1 VQHWV
6 PIGGKGAPQSAH
18 FLTLQRHGVCSLFGG
33 GSEMLRSIS
42 IPQEARRAFQGL
54 LIIFLVMA
62 VGGELYLRSSTPAA
76 VALNFAEH
84 NAIVQDAVGGVEHA
98 RLNWIGHIHYDGR
111 DGWASFEVHL
121 IGARTNG
128 TVDVTLQRRRGQW
141 NVAAGQLVTDS
152 GRVVTIAD
160 PSSRADQA
168 RAMN

>member
-1 VQHWV
+1 MLKF
-6 PIGGKGAPQSAH
+6 P
-18 FLTLQRHGVCSLFGG
+18 G

-54 LIIFLVMA
+54 LVIFIVMA
-62 VGGELYLRSSTPAA
+62 VGGEFYLRSSTPAA

-98 RLNWIGHIHYDGR
+98 RLNWIGHIHYDGA

-121 IGARTNG
+121 TGVRTNG
-128 TVDVTLQRRRGQW
+128 TVDVTLQRRRGHW

-160 PSSRADQA
+160 PNTRADQA